1 MSARLLPVLPGV
13 MQIRGGIVNCYLIA
27 DADGLV
33 LIDAG
38 MRADM
43 RCILQAID
51 ASGRAL
57 RDLRLILITHAD
69 GDHVGCAAQL
79 LAAARAV
86 GGAARLC
93 VPAGEAASLAAGK
106 SSREL
111 RAHGLLKVALQLT
124 AKLWAFKP
132 LEFDATLADG
142 EVLPVLGGLRVLNT
156 PGHTPGH
163 CSFYADGLGLL
174 FAGDAFKNFG
184 GRLQVSDGMNTW
196 DERAALH
203 SATRLS
209 ALASEVI
216 CVGHGPVV
224 QDAAPAM
231 QRVVMAHKLR
241 LEAG

>member
-1 MSARLLPVLPGV
+1 MPVLPGV
-13 MQIRGGIVNCYLIA
+13 TQILGGIVNCYLIA

-38 MRADM
+38 MPADM
-43 RCILQAID
+43 RRILQAIY

-79 LAAARAV
+79 QLAARAA

-106 SSREL
+106 PAREM
-111 RAHGLLKVALQLT
+111 RARGLLKMVSQL
-124 AKLWAFKP
+124 AARLFAFKP
-132 LEFDATLADG
+132 LAADATLLDG
-142 EVLPVLGGLRVLNT
+142 ELLPVLGGLHVLTT

-163 CSFYADGLGLL
+163 CSFFAGAQRLL

-184 GRLQVSDGMNTW
+184 GRLRVSDGMNTW
-196 DERAALH
+196 DERAALQ
-203 SATRLS
+203 SAVRLS
-209 ALASEVI
+209 ALAPDVL
-216 CVGHGPVV
+216 CMGHGPVLR
-224 QDAAPAM
+224 DAGAAM
-231 QRVVMAHKLR
+231 QRVVGAHKLR
-241 LEAG
+241 VATG